1 MKKLLKAALIL
12 TSAAMIAVPLASC
25 GEKPVDPPTPPVVVV
40 DVTSLEVSSAQINL
54 QPGETKTLEVTVL
67 PENATNK
74 ALKFTSTDTDT
85 VTVSAEGVVE
95 AKKDGTAAIIIS
107 SVANPSIS
115 KQVIVNVKTAH
126 VSVTEISVNKATLD
140 LKEGESEDLVVTVL
154 PENATNKALTFSST
168 NSSVATVSKEG
179 KVAAVSS
186 GTAVINIFSV
196 DNPAAFKQVTVN
208 VKRDHI
214 DVSSVEVSENEMSVK
229 VGDSFTIPV
238 TVSPEDATDKS
249 LTWESS
255 APSIISVDETGKITA
270 QAAGSATITVKS
282 VDNPA
287 AYAIITI
294 TAKENVTSVDGVTLD
309 KETLSI
315 AENGEAQLLVA
326 TVSPAEADNKAVRW
340 ESSNPQVA
348 SVSANG
354 LVTPI
359 KAGTTTITVTTIDG
373 EFTDEC
379 EVTITKVELESIAL
393 DLEKIDF
400 SVAATGSD
408 KQKQLN
414 LTLNPTNP
422 TYTEVT
428 WMSTNEDV
436 ATVTSTGLVEMVG
449 EGTCA
454 IVVTHVN
461 SGKTASCAVS
471 VNKVEATRI
480 SLDTTEIYFTL
491 NSGDA
496 SKQLNVSFEPENVT
510 HKEITWISSDSSVA
524 TVSNTGLVTKVGKG
538 EATITARHNDSG
550 LTATCDVYVTEDSV
564 FTVRGC
570 DVAENWSKYT
580 INKGAREN
588 PLAEFVTKDISYKV
602 GDDNA
607 ISFKP
612 ILHVFKGRQEVDPS
626 NYTGGFTVKVEKKV
640 NASYIDAPA
649 AEFAALESDASID
662 FTESAIGNTYKLTI
676 CPKQIDESFIEDFTH
691 VYLVDV
697 IDGYNV
703 TKVEELSLFDTTDN
717 SYVYDGG
724 GDVSGLHSDWV
735 AYKSA
740 HNIPLNLHPTTMILH
755 NDLLLTE
762 AALPSNFFYTAEEAK
777 SWSDT
782 EQKKSIGSLK
792 DYAYLYIK
800 TTEGNLNFVGNYFA
814 VDWSKLPLVTRANGA
829 EQTPS
834 NKLNCHSSTFRL
846 INGSLNLENISFI
859 GNSHVAKTDDD
870 IKFDGGLIAF
880 KFAWRTD
887 FATFNNVLEHG
898 CYIGVMSEGSDG
910 VKAPAV
916 VTVKDAKFYDNN
928 NSFLYNW
935 GGDLTLKNSL
945 FEGCGGPVVIQD
957 HTGVDTSGDSPVFD
971 YIDEAN
977 GRFEIVG
984 YDPHTTFEDC
994 TINNYVI
1001 GTESWFK
1008 SFGADALAP
1017 QIKVMSDTLSAVSP
1031 SAGRTF
1037 LFGADHKGVLAQA
1050 AQGETVFNF
1059 IVLNKS
1065 GSAEGVT
1072 AYMVDG
1078 DVKFINNGVETDH
1091 FNYLRPNNVAA
1102 PTQEEIDRFT
1112 AECTFNQYFR
1122 GVNGNN
1128 PSAPVFE
1135 TKGGT
1140 YTIANQQ
1147 PLVLSTVDSLALNAA
1162 TGGVVPLADP
1172 DPNVCTNAANYIALY
1187 YMGMMMVFE
1196 LGTIGQ

>member
-12 TSAAMIAVPLASC
+12 TSAAMIAGPLASC
-25 GEKPVDPPTPPVVVV
+25 GEQPVDPPTPPVVVV

-95 AKKDGTAAIIIS
+95 AKKEGTAAIIIS

-126 VSVTEISVNKATLD
+126 VSVTEISINKTTLD

-168 NSSVATVSKEG
+168 NPSIATVSKEG

-238 TVSPEDATDKS
+238 TVLPEDATDKS

-270 QAAGSATITVKS
+270 EDAGSATITVKS

-294 TAKENVTSVDGVTLD
+294 TAKENVISVDGVTLD

-340 ESSNPQVA
+340 ESSNPKVA

-414 LTLNPTNP
+414 LTFNPTNP

-471 VNKVEATRI
+471 VNKVEATKI

-510 HKEITWISSDSSVA
+510 HKEVTWISSDSSVA

-538 EATITARHNDSG
+538 EAKITARHNDSG

-570 DVAENWSKYT
+570 EEAENWQTYT
-580 INKGAREN
+580 RNKGAKEN
-588 PLAEFVTKDISYKV
+588 PLAEFVTKDLSYKV
-602 GDDNA
+602 GDDNK

-612 ILHVFKGRQEVDPS
+612 VLHVFKGRQEVDPS
-626 NYTGGFTVKVEKKV
+626 NYTGGYNIKVEKKV
-640 NASYIDAPA
+640 NASYIDAPTT
-649 AEFAALESDASID
+649 EFASFEADASID
-662 FTESAIGNTYKLTI
+662 FDATAIGNTYKLTI
-676 CPKQIDESFIEDFTH
+676 CPKEIEEEFIEDFTH
-691 VYLVDV
+691 VYLVDIV
-697 IDGYNV
+697 DGYNV
-703 TKVEELSLFDTTDN
+703 TNVDEISMFETTGVKGWDTF
-717 SYVYDGG
+717 
-724 GDVSGLHSDWV
+724 
-735 AYKSA
+735 KSVKGIDA
-740 HNIPLNLHPTTMILH
+740 SAHPTTYVIHKNLKI
-755 NDLLLTE
+755 E
-762 AALPSNFFYTAEEAK
+762 QSSLPGYFFYTESELAGEDEAEKAK
-777 SWSDT
+777 ST
-782 EQKKSIGSLK
+782 GSLK
-792 DYAYLYIK
+792 DFEYLYEQTIDQD
-800 TTEGNLNFVGNYFA
+800 TTFLGNYFSI
-814 VDWSKLPLVTRANGA
+814 DWSTMPLVTRPGGHK
-829 EQTPS
+829 EEKD
-834 NKLNCHSSTFRL
+834 NKLNSHSCLFRTTAGSMTFKD
-846 INGSLNLENISFI
+846 ISLI
-859 GNSHVAKTDDD
+859 GNSHVAKTDAD
-870 IKFDGGLIAF
+870 IKFDGGLIGF
-880 KFAWRTD
+880 KLAWKTD
-887 FATFNNVLEHG
+887 YGTFDNILEHG

-910 VKAPAV
+910 VKDPAV

-957 HTGVDTSGDSPVFD
+957 HTGVAKPESGSPTFD

-977 GRFEIVG
+977 GRFEIIG
-984 YDPHTTFEDC
+984 NEPYTTFEDC

-1017 QIKVMSDTLSAVSP
+1017 QIKAMSDTLYAVNP

-1037 LFGADHKGVLAQA
+1037 LFDSDHKGVLGQT

-1065 GSAEGVT
+1065 GLAEDVT

-1112 AECTFNQYFR
+1112 DECKENGYFR
-1122 GVNGNN
+1122 AANGGG
-1128 PSAPVFE
+1128 APIFE

-1140 YTIANQQ
+1140 YAIASEEN
-1147 PLVLSTVDSLALNAA
+1147 PPKLSTVKSLCENKASEGLLPLIPPDASVVGNAS
-1162 TGGVVPLADP
+1162 DH
-1172 DPNVCTNAANYIALY
+1172 IALY
-1187 YMGMMMVFE
+1187 YMGMMLVFE
-1196 LGTIGQ
+1196 LGHIGR